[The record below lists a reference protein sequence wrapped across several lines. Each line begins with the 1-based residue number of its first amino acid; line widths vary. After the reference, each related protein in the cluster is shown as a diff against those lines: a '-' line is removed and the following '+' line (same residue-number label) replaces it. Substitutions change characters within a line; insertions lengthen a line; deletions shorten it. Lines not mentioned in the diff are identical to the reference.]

1 MEAMEAMEGG
11 VASRANTVIALLECG
26 VVASCDA
33 DAQDTRACDAD
44 HEGMNMRRSGGRK
57 EKSDEKV

>member
-11 VASRANTVIALLECG
+11 VAGRANTVIALLECG

-44 HEGMNMRRSGGRK
+44 HASRGHEHEVEWRTER
-57 EKSDEKV
+57 EV

>member
-1 MEAMEAMEGG
+1 MEAMEAMEVV
-11 VASRANTVIALLECG
+11 VAGRAIALLECG

-44 HEGMNMRRSGGRK
+44 HASRGHEHEVEWRTERQ
-57 EKSDEKV
+57 V